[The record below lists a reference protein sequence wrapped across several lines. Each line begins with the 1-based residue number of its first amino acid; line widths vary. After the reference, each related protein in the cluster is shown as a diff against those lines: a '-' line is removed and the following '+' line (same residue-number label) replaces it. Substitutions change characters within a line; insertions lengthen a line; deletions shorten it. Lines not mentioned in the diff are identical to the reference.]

1 MLYLALALLSGVP
14 ALVYEVVWTREAS
27 WVAGSEVEAVAIVLA
42 AFFAGLAL
50 GSRWLGRRVDGV
62 RSPLRAY
69 ALFEAVAALLALA
82 ALAGLRALGHGEG
95 FTWPRPVL
103 LIASGALVLASA
115 VPLGGVLPA
124 LLRAAET
131 DARQAASTGGRLVG
145 ANTLGAVGGVAAA
158 VAGIPTLG
166 VTTTLVGSAAF
177 AGLLAGVAA
186 LLARSRG
193 DTRSAHAAGPEPIPL
208 WPPCFAAVA
217 GVATLG
223 YEVLISRMAAVQ
235 IGSSL
240 VAWALTLGLF
250 LSGLALGNVVSARRA
265 ADSDEP
271 ARDLAWIEAAAAI
284 AIGLGAW
291 MLAPGAAARPSSGS
305 SLALLLASTL
315 PPALLM
321 GAAFPFFVRLSAGSL
336 ASLGRAL
343 GTVSA
348 ANTAG
353 GVAGSLL
360 AAFVL
365 LPLFGLVGAAL
376 VCAGI
381 SALLS
386 TSLLAGVGGPRGVRL
401 EVTAAAP
408 VAGLVA
414 ISLLALRPPTPPEGM
429 RLLFASEGRQATTA
443 VLRSAERRDLVVNGD
458 AQASTG
464 GTARGTEELLAILP
478 WILHP
483 TSQRFLEVGLGS
495 GITLGM
501 AATLPLERIDCVE
514 LAASVLEAAA
524 FFEPENRGVVRGD
537 DERVHIEQGDG
548 RVFLARH
555 PARYDIVAA
564 NTVHPESLGATFLY
578 SREYFERVR
587 GSLRPGGIAAQ
598 WLPLERI
605 GGLALAAILRTFFDV
620 FPHGALYW
628 GDENVIAI
636 GSEHELP
643 APDAG
648 FALLPGPA
656 REALARL
663 HVHTVEELS
672 LRRLADARTV
682 IDALGEGPL
691 LRNDRPLLEALRFER
706 QASAPMAAG
715 LEVLLPVAAAGA
727 SDGMVLWLESRAARL
742 QGQAER
748 ADGREAL
755 AEATGLA
762 LARRHRIRRETQA
775 SLSAVD
781 LGRLDEA
788 IDVLSEIVAREPD
801 AEAARF
807 GLAVAQYRDNRFEA
821 ARATLARLLE
831 SAPGHAPGW
840 NLMGILQQR
849 LGSPDEARA
858 AFESALAA
866 DPFFPEALAN
876 AGLQA
881 AAERDPNRA
890 RALLQRLQALSVSGP
905 SPESAA
911 LEAALAKP
919 R

>member
-1 MLYLALALLSGVP
+1 LLYLVLSLLSGVP
-14 ALVYEVVWTREAS
+14 ALVYEVAWTREAG
-27 WVAGSEVEAVAIVLA
+27 WVAGSEIEAVAVVLA
-42 AFFAGLAL
+42 AFFAGLAI
-50 GSRWLGRRVDGV
+50 GSHWLGRRVD
-62 RSPLRAY
+62 RAPSPLRAY

-82 ALAGLRALGHGEG
+82 ALAGFRALGHGAG
-95 FTWPRPVL
+95 STWPQPAL
-103 LIASGALVLASA
+103 LLLSGILVLGSA

-131 DARQAASTGGRLVG
+131 DARRAASTSGRLVG
-145 ANTLGAVGGVAAA
+145 ANTLGAVGGVVLAGS
-158 VAGIPTLG
+158 GIPTLG
-166 VTTTLVGSAAF
+166 LTTTLAASAAF
-177 AGLLAGVAA
+177 AVLVAGFAA
-186 LLARSRG
+186 FLARSG
-193 DTRSAHAAGPEPIPL
+193 QAPRSDRSEVREPLPL
-208 WPPCFAAVA
+208 WPSCFAAAA
-217 GVATLG
+217 GFATLG

-250 LSGLALGNVVSARRA
+250 LSGLALGNVASGRRA
-265 ADSDEP
+265 ADSETP
-271 ARDLAWIEAAAAI
+271 ARDLAWIEAAAVL

-291 MLAPGAAARPSSGS
+291 MLAPGVAARPSSGS
-305 SLALLLASTL
+305 SLVLLLASVL

-353 GVAGSLL
+353 GVAGSLA

-365 LPLFGLVGAAL
+365 LPLFGLVGSAL

-386 TSLLAGVGGPRGVRL
+386 TSLLVGGSRGPRLRV
-401 EVTAAAP
+401 AAAGP
-408 VAGLVA
+408 VALLAVV
-414 ISLLALRPPTPPEGM
+414 SLLALRPPAAPEGR

-443 VLRSAERRDLVVNGD
+443 VLRSAERRELVVNGD

-483 TSQRFLEVGLGS
+483 EAQRFLEVGLGS

-501 AATLPLERIDCVE
+501 ATTLPLERIDCVE
-514 LAASVLEAAA
+514 LAASVLAAA
-524 FFEPENRGVVRGD
+524 TFFEPENRGVARGD
-537 DERVHIEQGDG
+537 DARVHIHRGDG
-548 RVFLARH
+548 RLFLARH
-555 PARYDIVAA
+555 PARYDIVTA

-605 GGLALAAILRTFFDV
+605 GSLGLAAILRTFFDV

-648 FALLPGPA
+648 FALLPEPA

-663 HVHTVEELS
+663 HVHTAEELS
-672 LRRLADARTV
+672 RRRLADARTV

-691 LRNDRPLLEALRFER
+691 LRNDRPLLEALRFEHR
-706 QASAPMAAG
+706 APAPMAAG

-727 SDGMVLWLESRAARL
+727 SDGMVLWLEGRAARL
-742 QGQAER
+742 QGQADR
-748 ADGREAL
+748 ADGRESL

-762 LARRHRIRRETQA
+762 LARRHRVQRETQA
-775 SLSAVD
+775 SLAAVD
-781 LGRLDEA
+781 QGRLDEA
-788 IDVLSEIVAREPD
+788 IDMLDELVAREPD
-801 AEAARF
+801 AQAARF
-807 GLAVAQYRDNRFEA
+807 GLAVAQYRDGRFEA
-821 ARATLARLLE
+821 ARAKLATLLE
-831 SAPGHAPGW
+831 SAPGHAPAW

-876 AGLQA
+876 AGIQA

-890 RALLQRLQALSVSGP
+890 RALLRRLQTLSVSGP